1 MEFMRR
7 AWNKRVGVLLAIC
20 WLAFPACK
28 WRDRVPVPEEK
39 EAFIGRWSS
48 GPNYLD
54 LKKDGR
60 VEISLPEEGSFYRG
74 GLKSLDDTSLCVG
87 HGFDD
92 IFDLRCWS
100 ISKSPYRVDG
110 TETILFGDIE
120 FTRDR
125 PRARP
130 PATHSDAPES

>member
-7 AWNKRVGVLLAIC
+7 TWNKRVGVLLAIC

-60 VEISLPEEGSFYRG
+60 VEISLPEEGSFERG
-74 GLKSLDDTSLCVG
+74 GLKSLDETSLCVG
-87 HGFDD
+87 EGWA
-92 IFDLRCWS
+92 IFEPRCWS

-110 TETILFGDIE
+110 KETILFGDIE

-130 PATHSDAPES
+130 PTTHSDAPES